1 MDYDAII
8 IGAGP
13 VGSSVA
19 ETIGREGY
27 NVLILEEHRDIGS
40 PTHCTGKLSVNAF
53 KELNLDAVG
62 VLNEVKGAIF
72 HSPNSRSFQIERNN
86 AQAYILNRKIFDKF
100 LAEKAVKAGAML
112 FTEAKA
118 KEFFKTSSSVNV
130 IFKHKDETK
139 NLKSRVVVGADG
151 VNSTVA
157 RHVGLFSKKLS
168 KLKIGVQKE
177 FSGVSNLQPHIVEL
191 YFGRKYAPGFF
202 AWIVPTGNDSARVG
216 LGLSSNLGGNPL
228 KYLENFIKSHPIA
241 KAKLKGSTSEEETV
255 HIIPTGGVLR
265 QTVTDGFIIV
275 GDAAGQVKSTTGGG
289 LYYGILCA
297 KIAGKIIAKALKL
310 SGKGLLKRKSLL
322 EYERLWR
329 EKLYKEIMFS
339 IRARSFLDS
348 LSDAEMDYLFE
359 FIISNKTLTKE
370 LEAKGDIDWQSKLMS
385 ASFNSLLINLVKRPM
400 ILYKLGKS
408 LLTL

>member
-62 VLNEVKGAIF
+62 ILNEVKGAKF
-72 HSPNSRSFQIERNN
+72 YSPNIRAFQLERNN
-86 AQAYILNRKIFDKF
+86 AQAYILNRKIFDKR
-100 LAEKAVKAGAML
+100 LAEKAVKAGATL

-118 KEFFKTSSSVNV
+118 KEFFITSSSVNV
-130 IFKHKDETK
+130 ILKHKDEAKSLT
-139 NLKSRVVVGADG
+139 SRVVVGADG

-157 RHVGLFSKKLS
+157 RHAGLYSKKLS
-168 KLKIGVQKE
+168 EVKIGVQKE
-177 FSGVSNLQPHIVEL
+177 FFGVCNLQPHIVEL

-202 AWIVPTGNDSARVG
+202 AWIVPTGKDSARVG
-216 LGLSSNLGGNPL
+216 LGLSSNLGGHPL
-228 KYLENFIKSHPIA
+228 KYLENFIKTHPIA
-241 KAKLKGSTSEEETV
+241 KAQLKGSTSEKGNV

-265 QTVTDGFIIV
+265 QTVSDGFMIV

-297 KIAGKIIAKALKL
+297 KIAGKTIVKALKI
-310 SGKGLLKRKSLL
+310 SGKGFLRREFLL

-329 EKLYKEIMFS
+329 ERFYKEIMFS

-348 LSDAEMDYLFE
+348 LTDDEMDYLFE
-359 FIISNKTLTKE
+359 FVISNKTLTKE

-385 ASFNSLLINLVKRPM
+385 VSFNSVLKNLVKRPM